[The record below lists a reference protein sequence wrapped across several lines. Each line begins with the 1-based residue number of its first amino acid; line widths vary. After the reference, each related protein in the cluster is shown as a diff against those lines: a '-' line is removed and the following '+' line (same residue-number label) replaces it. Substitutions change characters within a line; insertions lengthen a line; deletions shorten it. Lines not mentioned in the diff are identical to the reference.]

1 MGQGMETEATQYVE
15 NASTRG
21 HWLLLQNCHLLTGWL
36 KNSLEK
42 ILEGSNYKPHKDF
55 RLWLTT

>member
-1 MGQGMETEATQYVE
+1 MLM
-15 NASTRG
+15 
-21 HWLLLQNCHLLTGWL
+21 NCHLLTSWL

-42 ILEGSNYKPHKDF
+42 LLESMKPHKDF